1 MTDATTL
8 PRNSGQLT
16 LVSVIV
22 GVVAFVLYQ
31 GVSLIRAGVFEY
43 PLDDVY
49 IHLAVAEQIAAGGYG
64 VNPGEYTSAAS
75 SPIYPLLLT
84 PFAGT
89 AAQAWLPL
97 FWNSLALVLACVLW
111 ARIVVQTGASRAWML
126 TFAALGPLAFNFAG
140 AAMVGM
146 EHGLHI
152 LASLAVLRGL
162 QIQMDESRISWLLI
176 AGMVLGPVV
185 RFEGLAVTGGGALA
199 LLMMGRWAIGTG
211 LFAAATVLV
220 AGFMWFLTS
229 LGLEPLPNSVM
240 AKLSG
245 SGSERFSLVDL
256 PIKVLVQLF
265 SHKAVV
271 LLIALLCALV
281 LLVRPSTDGP
291 WRKALL
297 TSALFTGF
305 GHLLLGQFGWLER
318 YELYAMTFVL
328 GSIMLVVLKDE
339 TLFTLRLLLLAG
351 FGFLGAS
358 YGQSLLIFGTN
369 GPNAIHSQHGN
380 MGRFV
385 KEVYQKPVAVND
397 LGFVAWANPNQVLD
411 LWGLASYDAL
421 RIRLD
426 DPYPGWAADLV
437 GEAGVELAIVYDR
450 WIDEGIGDAWVKVG
464 TLTFTGGRA
473 FLGGY
478 DVSFYATKP
487 EAAADLRRQLTS
499 FIPDVQGKAVLTVID
514 EGEG

>member
-1 MTDATTL
+1 MTNATTL
-8 PRNSGQLT
+8 PRSSGQLI
-16 LVSVIV
+16 LISVLIS
-22 GVVAFVLYQ
+22 VVAFTLYQ
-31 GVSLIRAGVFEY
+31 GVALIRAGVFEY

-75 SPIYPLLLT
+75 SPIYPFLLT
-84 PFAGT
+84 AFAGT

-97 FWNSLALVLACVLW
+97 FWNTLAMLLGAVLW
-111 ARIVVQTGASRAWML
+111 ARIVAASGATRGWML

-146 EHGLHI
+146 EHALHI

-162 QIQMDESRISWLLI
+162 QVQMDEGRISWLLI
-176 AGMVLGPVV
+176 AGMVLGPMI

-199 LLMMGRWAIGTG
+199 LLLMGRAAIAVG
-211 LFAAATVLV
+211 LFAAAAVPV
-220 AGFMWFLTS
+220 AGFMYFLTS

-245 SGSERFSLVDL
+245 SGHERFSLLDL
-256 PIKVLVQLF
+256 PIKLLVQLF
-265 SHKAVV
+265 SSKAVV
-271 LLIALLCALV
+271 MLVTVLCAV
-281 LLVRPSTDGP
+281 ALLVRSSLD
-291 WRKALL
+291 RRLRALL
-297 TSALFTGF
+297 FAATFTGF
-305 GHLLLGQFGWLER
+305 GHLLLGQFGWFER

-328 GSIMLVVLKDE
+328 GLMMIVVLRDE
-339 TLFTLRLLLLAG
+339 TLHTMRLLLLAS
-351 FGFLGAS
+351 FGFLGVA
-358 YGQSLLIFGTN
+358 YGQWFLLNGTN
-369 GPNAIHSQHGN
+369 GPNAIYSQHGN
-380 MGRFV
+380 MSRFV

-397 LGFVAWANPNQVLD
+397 LGYVVWNNPNQVLD
-411 LWGLASYDAL
+411 LWGLASYEAL
-421 RIRLD
+421 KIRLD

-437 GEAGVELAIVYDR
+437 DAAGVELAIIYDR
-450 WIDEGIGDAWVKVG
+450 WIDEGIGADWIKVG

-478 DVSFYATKP
+478 EVSFYATKP
-487 EAAADLRRQLTS
+487 AVADDIRRQLTN
-499 FIPDVQGKAVLTVID
+499 FAPQVQGNAVLKVIN

>member
-1 MTDATTL
+1 MTDAATL
-8 PRNSGQLT
+8 SRPSGQLA
-16 LVSVIV
+16 LISVIV
-22 GVVAFVLYQ
+22 GVVAFAVFQ
-31 GVSLIRAGVFEY
+31 GMSLIRAGVFEY

-75 SPIYPLLLT
+75 SPIYPFLLV

-89 AAQAWLPL
+89 TAHVWLPL
-97 FWNSLALVLACVLW
+97 FWNSLALLLSCVLW
-111 ARIVVQTGASRAWML
+111 ARIVMQTGASRGWMI

-162 QIQMDESRISWLLI
+162 QTQIDEGRISWLLV
-176 AGMVLGPVV
+176 AGMVLGPMV
-185 RFEGLAVTGGGALA
+185 RFEGLAVTGGAALA
-199 LLMMGRWAIGTG
+199 LLLMGRWALAFG
-211 LFAAATVLV
+211 LFSAAALLV
-220 AGFMWFLTS
+220 AGFMYFLTT

-245 SGSERFSLVDL
+245 SGHERFSFIEL
-256 PIKVLVQLF
+256 PIKLLAQLF
-265 SHKAVV
+265 SNQAVV
-271 LLIALLCALV
+271 LLIAVFCAMV
-281 LLVRPSTDGP
+281 LSARSGTD
-291 WRKALL
+291 RHMRTMLRA
-297 TSALFTGF
+297 AAFTGF
-305 GHLLLGQFGWLER
+305 GHLLFGQFGWFER
-318 YELYAMTFVL
+318 YELYAITFVL
-328 GSIMLVVLKDE
+328 GLMMLVVLKDE
-339 TLFTLRLLLLAG
+339 TLHTMRLLLLVG
-351 FGFLGAS
+351 FGFLGVS
-358 YGQSLLIFGTN
+358 YGKFLLVYGTN

-397 LGFVAWANPNQVLD
+397 LGYMAWANPNQVLD
-411 LWGLASYDAL
+411 LWGLASYEAL
-421 RIRLD
+421 KIRLD

-437 GEAGVELAIVYDR
+437 DETGVELAIVYDR

-464 TLTFTGGRA
+464 ILTFTGGPA
-473 FLGGY
+473 FLGGF

-487 EAAADLRRQLTS
+487 EAAAELRRQLTS
-499 FIPDVQGKAVLTVID
+499 FLPDLQGDAVLTVIE